1 MLSTQPEKLPCQ
13 SFNVESHSS
22 TASARRLNV
31 KSPASQ
37 RRHGAAIFIFSRCE
51 CFVAAKRC
59 GNQSD
64 FDAQYQ
70 INTVL
75 SFNIGVQVPG
85 FKEIQGNIFS
95 VSIFSDPILKRL

>member
-22 TASARRLNV
+22 TASARR
-31 KSPASQ
+31 
-37 RRHGAAIFIFSRCE
+37 GAAIFIFSRCE